1 MPRGPRIAFENAFF
15 HIFNR
20 GIAKQKIFLEDRD
33 YDKFLKRLAELKTKN
48 HFDHAIYSF
57 VLMPN
62 HFHLLIQTR
71 KTPIAKIM
79 TSLLTSYSMYFNKKY
94 KRVGTLFQ
102 NRFKSKLCDKDSYF
116 LGASRYIHL
125 NPFEAGLCKSLKNY
139 PWSSYQEIFGNSVYD
154 ILDKTQV
161 GRLIGETLKDK
172 ERYQKFLL
180 DGLEI
185 MANMQK
191 EYAFAKDIEGKPKF
205 NTLSQK
211 KYIRRKDK
219 QKKGKNKTI

>member
-20 GIAKQKIFLEDRD
+20 GIAKQKIFLENSD
-33 YDKFLKRLAELKTKN
+33 YEKFLKRLAELKNKN
-48 HFDHAIYSF
+48 HFDHAIFSY

-71 KTPIAKIM
+71 KTPIAKVM

-94 KRVGTLFQ
+94 KRVGILFQ

-125 NPFEAGLCKSLKNY
+125 NPIEAGLSKSLKDY
-139 PWSSYQEIFGNSVYD
+139 PWSSYHELYGNPEYN
-154 ILDKTQV
+154 ILDKIEVQ
-161 GRLIGETLKDK
+161 RLIGETVKDK
-172 ERYQKFLL
+172 ERYQKFLQEGIEMM
-180 DGLEI
+180 DRI
-185 MANMQK
+185 QK
-191 EYAFAKDIEGKPKF
+191 DYTFEKDIEGKPKF

-211 KYIRRKDK
+211 KYIRRK
-219 QKKGKNKTI
+219 KNKDRNKTA